1 MKRVTELA
9 NLAAAVGLAIGTP
22 ATAQT
27 SGQTS
32 GIVQIPTPAQSDAIP
47 LYAGTGSLDSEVWV
61 KFYGTEAVRNVTRP
75 TITPYL
81 PATGKANGAA
91 VVIAPGGAFMMLAIE
106 LEGANAARWLADHGV
121 AAFVLKYRVKPT
133 PRNERA
139 AGEYMGQQMAEATA
153 AISRGQPLTL
163 SEPKATEDALAAIR
177 MVRANAANWGVD
189 PDRVG
194 MMGFSAGAITTLN
207 AALADNAVQ
216 RPAFIG
222 YVYGPMG
229 PVNVPADAPPMF
241 SAIALDD
248 ELFKGTGFGIV
259 ESWRKAG
266 RPVEL
271 HGYEKGMHGFGT
283 GRPGT
288 TTTLL
293 MPEFLAWM
301 EARGLLKASGK

>member
-1 MKRVTELA
+1 MKRVIGFAKLG
-9 NLAAAVGLAIGTP
+9 AAVGLALGNP
-22 ATAQT
+22 VVAQT
-27 SGQTS
+27 P
-32 GIVQIPTPAQSDAIP
+32 GIVPIPMPAQADAIP
-47 LYAGTGSLDSEVWV
+47 LYADTGSPDSEVWV

-75 TITPYL
+75 TITPFL
-81 PATGKANGAA
+81 PEPGKSNGAA

-106 LEGANAARWLADHGV
+106 LEGSKAARWLADHGV

-133 PRNERA
+133 PRDEKA

-153 AISRGQPLTL
+153 AIAKGLPPTL
-163 SEPKATEDALAAIR
+163 GEPKATADALAAIK
-177 MVRANAANWGVD
+177 MVRANAAKWGVD

-194 MMGFSAGAITTLN
+194 MMGFSAGAMTALN
-207 AALADNAVQ
+207 AALTENADR
-216 RPAFIG
+216 RPSFIG

-229 PVNVPADAPPMF
+229 PVKVPNDAPPMF

-259 ESWRKAG
+259 DSWMKAG
-266 RPVEL
+266 RPVEF

-301 EARGLLKASGK
+301 EARALLKTNGK